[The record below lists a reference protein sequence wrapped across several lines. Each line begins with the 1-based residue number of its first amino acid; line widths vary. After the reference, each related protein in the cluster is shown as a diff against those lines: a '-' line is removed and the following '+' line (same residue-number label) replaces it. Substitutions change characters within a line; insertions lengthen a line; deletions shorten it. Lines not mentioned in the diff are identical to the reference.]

1 MQAEKIVAR
10 LADKVILINGAG
22 SGIGKA
28 CAEEYAREGAK
39 VVVASQSR
47 SSEPVAQGIVEAGGT
62 AVAYSADI
70 SDEAAVKA
78 MVAFAVESYGR
89 IDVLHNNAA
98 MTGNDIVTRD
108 VDIANMDVD
117 LWDRTMAVNLRGP
130 MLCAKHVIPHM
141 LAQGGGSII
150 TTGSTKALQGDIAQ
164 SAYGASKAGV
174 HNLTYNIAAQYGKQ
188 GIRANVLMVGLVLS
202 EALEDNFPEPIRQL
216 MLRHKLTP
224 FIGTPEDCAKAA
236 VFLASDESRYTTGQD
251 LHVDGGYSM
260 HAPSLA
266 EFRDM
271 FAAMAAKQ

>member
-1 MQAEKIVAR
+1 MGR
-10 LADKVILINGAG
+10 LDGKVILINGAG
-22 SGIGKA
+22 SGIGQA

-39 VVVASQSR
+39 VVVASQSK
-47 SSEPVAQGIVEAGGT
+47 SSEKVAQGIVDAGGD
-62 AVAYSADI
+62 ARPYSADI
-70 SDEAAVKA
+70 SDEAAVRD
-78 MVAFAVESYGR
+78 MVDFAIDAYGG

-98 MTGNDIVTRD
+98 MTGNDIVMRD
-108 VDIANMDVD
+108 TDVASMDAD

-130 MLCAKHVIPHM
+130 MLCAKHTIPHM
-141 LAQGGGSII
+141 LKQGGGSII
-150 TTGSTKALQGDIAQ
+150 TTGSTKALQGDIGQ
-164 SAYGASKAGV
+164 TAYGASKAAV

-202 EALEDNFPEPIRQL
+202 GALEENFPEPVRQL

-251 LHVDGGYSM
+251 LHVDGGYSN

-271 FAAMAAKQ
+271 FAAMAEQQGGKQG

>member
-1 MQAEKIVAR
+1 MGR
-10 LADKVILINGAG
+10 LQEKVILINGAG

-28 CAEEYAREGAK
+28 CAEEYAREGAR
-39 VVVASQSR
+39 VVVASQSK
-47 SSEPVAQGIVEAGGT
+47 SSEPVAAGIVEVGGD
-62 AVAYSADI
+62 AHAYSADI
-70 SDEAAVKA
+70 ANEEAVKG
-78 MVAFAVESYGR
+78 MVDFTLDTYGR

-98 MTGNDIVTRD
+98 MTGNEIVMRDID
-108 VDIANMDVD
+108 VANMDVD

-141 LAQGGGSII
+141 LKQGGGSII
-150 TTGSTKALQGDIAQ
+150 TTGSTKALQGDIGQ
-164 SAYGASKAGV
+164 TAYGASKAGV

-202 EALEDNFPEPIRQL
+202 GAMEDNFPEAIRDL

-251 LHVDGGYSM
+251 LHVDGGYSN

-271 FAAMAAKQ
+271 FAAMAKGEEQPG

>member
-1 MQAEKIVAR
+1 MQGR
-10 LADKVILINGAG
+10 LNGKVILINGAG

-28 CAEEYAREGAK
+28 CAEEYARQGARI
-39 VVVASQSR
+39 VVGSQSR
-47 SSEPVAQGIVEAGGT
+47 SSEPVAAGICAAGGD

-70 SDEAAVKA
+70 SDEAAVVA
-78 MVAFAVESYGR
+78 MTEFAIGKYGR

-98 MTGNDIVTRD
+98 MTGNDIVMRD
-108 VDIANMDVD
+108 GDVAHMDAD

-130 MLCAKHVIPHM
+130 MLCAKHAIPHM

-150 TTGSTKALQGDIAQ
+150 NTGSTKALQGDIAQ
-164 SAYGASKAGV
+164 TAYGASKAAL

-202 EALEDNFPEPIRQL
+202 AALEDNFPAPVREL

-236 VFLASDESRYTTGQD
+236 VFLASDESRYTTGQN
-251 LHVDGGYSM
+251 LHVDGGYSS
-260 HAPSLA
+260 HSPSLA

-271 FAAMAAKQ
+271 FSAMAAKEA

>member
-1 MQAEKIVAR
+1 MAR
-10 LADKVILINGAG
+10 LKDKVVLINGAG

-28 CAEEYAREGAK
+28 CAEAYAREGAS

-47 SSEPVAQGIVEAGGT
+47 SAEAVAAGIVQAGG
-62 AVAYSADI
+62 AASAFSADI
-70 SDEAAVKA
+70 ADESAVRSMVDFAIAA
-78 MVAFAVESYGR
+78 YGR

-98 MTGNDIVTRD
+98 MTGPDIVTRD
-108 VDIANMDVD
+108 LDVVNIDVD

-130 MLCAKHVIPHM
+130 MLCAKHTIPHM

-150 TTGSTKALQGDIAQ
+150 TTGSAKALQGDLAQ
-164 SAYGASKAGV
+164 TAYAASKAAV

-202 EALEDNFPEPIRQL
+202 DALRENFPEPVRQL

-224 FIGTPEDCAKAA
+224 FIGTPEDCAQAA
-236 VFLASDESRYTTGQD
+236 VFLASDESRYTTGQA
-251 LHVDGGYSM
+251 LHVDGGYSS

-266 EFRDM
+266 EFRDL
-271 FAAMAAKQ
+271 FARMAQDEAAS

>member
-1 MQAEKIVAR
+1 MGR
-10 LADKVILINGAG
+10 LEDKVILINGAG

-28 CAEEYAREGAK
+28 CAEHYAAEGAK

-47 SSEPVAQGIVEAGGT
+47 SSEPVARGIVDAGGQ
-62 AVAYSADI
+62 AVAYSCDI
-70 SDEAAVKA
+70 SEEASVAA
-78 MVAFAVESYGR
+78 MVDFAVRTYGR
-89 IDVLHNNAA
+89 INVLHNNAA
-98 MTGNDIVTRD
+98 MTGTDIVMRD
-108 VDIANMDVD
+108 VDIASMDVD

-141 LAQGGGSII
+141 LKQGGGSII

-164 SAYGASKAGV
+164 SAYGASKAAV
-174 HNLTYNIAAQYGKQ
+174 HNLTYNIAAQYGKH

-202 EALEDNFPEPIRQL
+202 EALEENFPEPVRQL

-251 LHVDGGYSM
+251 LHVDGGYSS

-271 FAAMAAKQ
+271 FAAMAAQQG